1 MPPMLTP
8 LLHQTLDTLAQA
20 DRPHSPQL
28 REIGT
33 IASVSES
40 IATVT
45 GLPNAK
51 ADELLMFKG
60 QVPGIVFNLDAEALG
75 IILLGSSKHLE
86 VGQRVERTGRVV
98 DVPVGDGVLGR
109 VLNPIGQPLDDQGA
123 IQAEE
128 RRPIERDA
136 PPFIHRAPVKVPLQ
150 TGLKVVDALIPIGRG
165 QRELIVG
172 DRQTGKTAIAV
183 DTILNQQ
190 GQDVIC
196 IYCAIGQRASAI
208 ANVIATL
215 RDREAMAYSLVVMST
230 GEDPPALQYITPY
243 AATSMAE
250 YFMDQG
256 WDVLVVYDDITRHA
270 WAYRELSLL
279 LRRPPGREAYPGD
292 IFYIHSRMLERSTH
306 LKSDYGG
313 GSLTALPIV
322 ETQAQNLAAYI
333 PTNLISITDGQIY
346 LSPELFQQGVL
357 PAVDVG
363 KSVSRVGGKTQL
375 PAYREVAGDLRLSY
389 SQYKEVEVFARF
401 GTQLDEETRHTLERG
416 RRVQA
421 VFKQRQHE
429 PIAASEQVAVLLAIS
444 EGLLDEVN
452 VDDIQRVTN
461 EIRRAVQEDLGDV
474 CDKIEAGEK
483 LSVGDRHALL
493 DVASRTVT
501 DTIEVEDTQAEDRA
515 EETVDSP
522 EATAENTEQA
532 ESDDREEE

>member
-1 MPPMLTP
+1 MLSTTF
-8 LLHQTLDTLAQA
+8 HQTLDTLIRAA
-20 DRPHSPQL
+20 PPSEPRL

-33 IASVSES
+33 ITSISES

-45 GLPNAK
+45 GLPNAR
-51 ADELLMFKG
+51 ADELLMFRG
-60 QVPGIVFNLDAEALG
+60 QVPGIVFNLDADELG
-75 IILLGSSKHLE
+75 IILLGSSDHLE

-98 DVPVGDGVLGR
+98 DVPVGDAVLGR
-109 VLNPIGQPLDDQGA
+109 VLTPIGQPLDDQGK
-123 IQAEE
+123 IHPTE

-150 TGLKVVDALIPIGRG
+150 TGLKVVDALIPVGRG

-183 DTILNQQ
+183 DTILNQK

-215 RDREAMAYSLVVMST
+215 RRRDAMAYSLVVMST
-230 GEDPPALQYITPY
+230 GEDPPAMQYITPY

-256 WDVLVVYDDITRHA
+256 RDVLVVYDDLTRHA

-292 IFYIHSRMLERSTH
+292 IFYIHSRLLERSTR
-306 LKSDYGG
+306 LKPEYGG

-346 LSPELFQQGVL
+346 LSPDLFQQGVL

-401 GTQLDEETRHTLERG
+401 GTQLDEATRHTLERG
-416 RRVQA
+416 RRVQE
-421 VFKQRQHE
+421 VFKQRQAE
-429 PIAASEQVAVLLAIS
+429 PIAAAEQVAVLLAIS
-444 EGLLDEVN
+444 EGLLDEVPVN
-452 VDDIQRVTN
+452 QMQSVTDAM
-461 EIRRAVQEDLGDV
+461 RQAVRTHCFEV
-474 CDKIEAGEK
+474 CDHIQAGHPLAED
-483 LSVGDRHALL
+483 DRNALL
-493 DVASRTVT
+493 KVMARTIA
-501 DTIEVEDTQAEDRA
+501 DQTQ
-515 EETVDSP
+515 TDSP
-522 EATAENTEQA
+522 ED
-532 ESDDREEE
+532 SPLD

>member
-1 MPPMLTP
+1 MASLTT
-8 LLHQTLDTLAQA
+8 LLNHTLDTLIQTAHLTEP
-20 DRPHSPQL
+20 RL

-33 IASVSES
+33 IAAISES

-45 GLPNAK
+45 GLPNAR
-51 ADELLMFKG
+51 ADELLMFRG
-60 QVPGIVFNLDAEALG
+60 QVPGIVFNLDADELG
-75 IILLGSSKHLE
+75 IILLGPSEHLE

-98 DVPVGDGVLGR
+98 DVPVGHELLGR
-109 VLNPIGQPLDDQGA
+109 VLSPTGQALDGRGA
-123 IQAEE
+123 IHPEE
-128 RRPIERDA
+128 RRPIERPA
-136 PPFIHRAPVKVPLQ
+136 PPFIQRAPVKVPLQ
-150 TGLKVVDALIPIGRG
+150 TGLKVVDALIPVGRG

-215 RDREAMAYSLVVMST
+215 RDRDAMAYSLVVMST

-243 AATSMAE
+243 AATAIAE

-256 WDVLVVYDDITRHA
+256 RDVLVVYDDMTRHA

-292 IFYIHSRMLERSTH
+292 IFYIHSRLLERSTR
-306 LKSDYGG
+306 LKPEHGG

-322 ETQAQNLAAYI
+322 ETQGQNLAAYI

-346 LSPELFQQGVL
+346 LSPELFQQGVM

-401 GTQLDEETRHTLERG
+401 GTQLDDDTRHTLERG
-416 RRVQA
+416 RRVQE
-421 VFKQRQHE
+421 VFKQRQHD
-429 PIAASEQVAVLLAIS
+429 PIAAAEQVAVLLAIS
-444 EGLLDEVN
+444 EGLLDPVP
-452 VDDIQRVTN
+452 VGDIQRVTD
-461 EIRRAVQEDLGDV
+461 EIRRATREAVGEV
-474 CDKIEAGEK
+474 CDRIEAGET
-483 LSVGDRHALL
+483 LSERDRNALL
-493 DVASRTVT
+493 KVASKTVA
-501 DTIEVEDTQAEDRA
+501 IASEEDEPAA
-515 EETVDSP
+515 SP
-522 EATAENTEQA
+522 YPH
-532 ESDDREEE
+532 R